1 MKNILVTGGAGFV
14 GSHLCEELSKN
25 SLYKVTSLDNYS
37 SGSKKNHIKGVTY
50 LKGDCKEIS
59 SLINEKVDL
68 IYHLGEYSRVEQ
80 SFDDI
85 EKVWDFNVSSI
96 LEVLKFSKQNNAKI
110 IYSGSSTKFTKNE
123 TGKKLSPY
131 AFSKAMNTEMV
142 KNYASWYGLE
152 FAITYFYN
160 VYGGREIRTGS
171 YATVI
176 GIFCD
181 KYLKSEPLTVVKPGT
196 QKRNFTHIDDIVSA
210 LILIGKDGTGDNYGI
225 GSKQSYSLME
235 VAEIFGSE
243 VKMLPERKGNRLDA
257 ELLTDKT
264 ESLGWKPRNNLESF
278 ILNFKNSH

>member
-25 SLYKVTSLDNYS
+25 SLYKVISLDNYS
-37 SGSKKNHIKGVTY
+37 SGSKKNHIKGVAY
-50 LKGDCKEIS
+50 LQGDCKEIS
-59 SLINEKVDL
+59 SLINEKIDL

-80 SFDDI
+80 SFDEID
-85 EKVWDFNVSSI
+85 KVWDFNVSSI
-96 LEVLKFSKQNNAKI
+96 LEVLKFTKKNNAKI
-110 IYSGSSTKFTKNE
+110 VYSGSSTKFTKNK
-123 TGKKLSPY
+123 TGKELSPY

-142 KNYASWYGLE
+142 RNYAAWYGLD
-152 FAITYFYN
+152 FAVTYFYN

-181 KYLKSEPLTVVKPGT
+181 KYLKSEPLTVVKPGV

-210 LILIGKDGTGDNYGI
+210 LILIGEHGIGDHYGI
-225 GSKQSYSLME
+225 GNKQSYSLME
-235 VAEIFGSE
+235 VAKMFGSE

-264 ESLGWKPRNNLESF
+264 ENLGWKPNNNLESF
-278 ILNFKNSH
+278 ILNFKDSH